1 MGEVF
6 QVSLGI
12 RTSIFFGG
20 RRMNNKSRGRKSA
33 LFRALIIV
41 CFVCLCSSMLV
52 VQTKATQA
60 FAEDDSQYS
69 IPANAVDMWVD
80 IESPNVTT
88 DSVNGALA
96 DKRLPFSK
104 TANGITAIS
113 NIVDSRGK
121 NASLTFSAKS
131 PIRVLLAVTLV
142 TSEGKIVSEYSESL
156 DLTKK
161 QSTVCP
167 KFISNPSHEG
177 GSTNT
182 SHGLTRYLHM
192 PRNLSTTGI
201 VVTSIAMIA
210 LIFMLIA
217 GLSLYLRHKAP
228 ASGDISLFGSHSGR
242 LS

>member
-1 MGEVF
+1 
-6 QVSLGI
+6 
-12 RTSIFFGG
+12 
-20 RRMNNKSRGRKSA
+20 MNNKSRGRKSA
-33 LFRALIIV
+33 LFRALIIM
-41 CFVCLCSSMLV
+41 CSVCLCSSLLALK
-52 VQTKATQA
+52 TNATQA
-60 FAEDDSQYS
+60 FAADDSQYS
-69 IPANAVDMWVD
+69 IPADAVDMWVD
-80 IESPNVTT
+80 IESPTATT
-88 DSVNGALA
+88 DSINGTVAN
-96 DKRLPFSK
+96 KQLPFNK

-113 NIVDSRGK
+113 NIADSRGK
-121 NASLTFSAKS
+121 NVSLALSAKS

-142 TSEGKIVSEYSESL
+142 TGEGKIISEYSESL
-156 DLTKK
+156 NLTNK
-161 QSTVCP
+161 QSTVVP

-201 VVTSIAMIA
+201 VVTSIAVIA

-228 ASGDISLFGSHSGR
+228 ASGDISQDTSLFGSHSGR

>member
-1 MGEVF
+1 
-6 QVSLGI
+6 
-12 RTSIFFGG
+12 
-20 RRMNNKSRGRKSA
+20 MNNKSRGRKSA

-161 QSTVCP
+161 QSTVVP